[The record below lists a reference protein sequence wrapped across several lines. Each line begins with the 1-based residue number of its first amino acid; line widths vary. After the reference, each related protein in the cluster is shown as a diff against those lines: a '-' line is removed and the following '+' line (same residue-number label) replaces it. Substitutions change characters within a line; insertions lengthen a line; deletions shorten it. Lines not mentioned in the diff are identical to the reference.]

1 MEGEKSYFLNHL
13 GNHNLKIQDSKGSS
27 PKASKL
33 LKDLKKNRNTVLVD
47 IECHS

>member
-27 PKASKL
+27 PKAPKL

-47 IECHS
+47 IDCHS

>member
-1 MEGEKSYFLNHL
+1 MEREKSYFLNHL

>member
-1 MEGEKSYFLNHL
+1 MEGEKSYFRNHL

>member
-13 GNHNLKIQDSKGSS
+13 GNHKLKIQDSKGSS
-27 PKASKL
+27 PKAPKL
-33 LKDLKKNRNTVLVD
+33 LKDLEKNRNTVLVD